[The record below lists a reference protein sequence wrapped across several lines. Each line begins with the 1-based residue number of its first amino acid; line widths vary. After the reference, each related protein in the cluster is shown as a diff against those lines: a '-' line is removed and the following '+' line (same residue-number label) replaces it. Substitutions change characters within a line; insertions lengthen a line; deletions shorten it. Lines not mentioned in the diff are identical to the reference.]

1 MSCMRSFSSACVA
14 LLFGVMCGLPLVAVE
29 SALAATPEEQ
39 AVLAPIQAMFDG
51 MTKRDAAAIL
61 RPTMPGSGLVLMRD
75 GKPTQMTF
83 AAFAERVSKPSK
95 EKIEERIYDPVIRID
110 GDLAMVWAPFDFL
123 TDGKVTHCGTDLFD
137 LVKTDGKWLITAV
150 ADTGHADCPAR

>member
-1 MSCMRSFSSACVA
+1 MRSFFSNQRCLAAGCIIMCAA
-14 LLFGVMCGLPLVAVE
+14 LLPVR
-29 SALAATPEEQ
+29 LAAASSEEA
-39 AVLAPIQAMFDG
+39 AVLAPIHALFDG
-51 MTKRDAAAIL
+51 MAQRNAASIL
-61 RPTMPGSGLVLMRD
+61 QPTMPGGSMVLMRD

-83 AAFAERVSKPSK
+83 AAFAERIAKPSQ
-95 EKIEERIYDPVIRID
+95 EKIEERIYDPEVRID